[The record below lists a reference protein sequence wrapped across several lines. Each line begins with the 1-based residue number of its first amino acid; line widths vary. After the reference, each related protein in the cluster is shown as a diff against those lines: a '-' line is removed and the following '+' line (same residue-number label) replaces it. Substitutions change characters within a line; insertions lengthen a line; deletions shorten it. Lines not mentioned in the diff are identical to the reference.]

1 MYPIP
6 DAFTFSVNSSGKVFP
21 LELACV
27 KSCRAFVRL
36 HELKGIVYSREF
48 RTHEGNFCGYEF
60 VDEGSDHLGFARP
73 EDGSQ

>member
-27 KSCRAFVRL
+27 KSCRPFVRL
-36 HELKGIVYSREF
+36 HELKETDYSGEF
-48 RTHEGNFCGYEF
+48 MTHEGDFCGDEL
-60 VDEGSDHLGFARP
+60 VDEGGDHLG
-73 EDGSQ
+73 